1 MTRLASP
8 HRVTAWTGAVV
19 VCLAGLGGLAV
30 SLPAGENVG
39 AIKAATPE
47 TPARGPAP
55 SAPEADAPDRLAA
68 QQQQIAD
75 RYRRLEEILL
85 RMAELTRGTD
95 PRRAALLRQVVEE
108 SKQRLVGL
116 QFETLVELLKRDE
129 LAPALTSQEELQ
141 ADLRALLQL
150 LLTES
155 RAERTRSE
163 QARLREYIKKIAEL
177 INQQQSILGRTAGG
191 GDPKGLAEEQNRV
204 ASRTGELART
214 IRQTE
219 EGTPGTEPPQSVD
232 DTGKPRQAKPDQD
245 KPGGR
250 GEPGKS
256 AGGSPKQGP
265 AKADSGQGKSASK
278 KPGSVKSASQKPG
291 RGKSA
296 SGGKAGQQAPKSG
309 QETPASK
316 QGANDSGAP
325 AKPGSAKP
333 GGGKSARGSGKPPSE
348 GPPPDGKPS
357 QAQAP
362 QDSDDNRPSAARK
375 RLQAAEER
383 MRQAEEKLRQAQRQ
397 GAQQDQQQALE
408 ELKQAKA
415 DLERILRQLR
425 EEEIERVLASLEA
438 RFAKMLQM
446 QRAVYDATVRL
457 KEAMAAKPDREHEI
471 EAGRL
476 SVREAEIGLEAD
488 RALNLLREDGT
499 SVAFAES
506 VEQIRADI
514 RQVEERLK
522 AAKVDDTTQGIEE
535 DILAA
540 LEEML
545 QALQKELKQREQRR
559 GQPPPPGQPQ
569 DPPLVDVLA
578 ELKMIRALQMRVN
591 TRTAR
596 YSKFL
601 GQREQAEQPELV
613 EAIRRL
619 AERQQRIYQI
629 TRDLELGRNR

>member
-1 MTRLASP
+1 MTAIAHRHRTAAWVGTLAFGVAAFLLPALLAGGEVPGTKPAGSPAAAGAGESASP
-8 HRVTAWTGAVV
+8 
-19 VCLAGLGGLAV
+19 
-30 SLPAGENVG
+30 PD
-39 AIKAATPE
+39 
-47 TPARGPAP
+47 
-55 SAPEADAPDRLAA
+55 ADTPDRLAA

-85 RMAELTRGTD
+85 RMAELSRGTD
-95 PRRAALLRQVVEE
+95 PRRAALLRQVVEQ
-108 SKQRLVGL
+108 SKERLVGL
-116 QFETLVELLKRDE
+116 QFEKLVELLKRDQ
-129 LAPALTSQEELQ
+129 LAPALAGQEELQ
-141 ADLRALLQL
+141 ADLCALLQL

-155 RAERTRSE
+155 RAQRTRSE
-163 QARLREYIKKIAEL
+163 QARLRDYIRKIAEL

-191 GDPKGLAEEQNRV
+191 DDPKRLADEQNRV
-204 ASRTGELART
+204 ASRTGELAKT
-214 IRQTE
+214 IRENE
-219 EGTPGTEPPQSVD
+219 EGRAGAPPAEGGQAPKPG
-232 DTGKPRQAKPDQD
+232 QAKPGEAKPASRAPPAQPGPPPAKDAPGQA
-245 KPGGR
+245 KPGQSKLG
-250 GEPGKS
+250 S
-256 AGGSPKQGP
+256 AKG
-265 AKADSGQGKSASK
+265 GQGKS
-278 KPGSVKSASQKPG
+278 
-291 RGKSA
+291 
-296 SGGKAGQQAPKSG
+296 
-309 QETPASK
+309 PA
-316 QGANDSGAP
+316 D
-325 AKPGSAKP
+325 AKPGQAEPKPASDAPAGKQQSKESGSSGSKPKGAKP
-333 GGGKSARGSGKPPSE
+333 AAGKPAQGSGKPSSDT
-348 GPPPDGKPS
+348 PPAEGKPS
-357 QAQAP
+357 QASP
-362 QDSDDNRPSAARK
+362 PSEENEANPARK
-375 RLQAAEER
+375 RLEAAEER
-383 MRQAEEKLRQAQRQ
+383 MRQAEEKLRKAQRE

-415 DLERILRQLR
+415 SLERILRQLR

-457 KEAMAAKPDREHEI
+457 REAMAKSPSREHEI

-499 SVAFAES
+499 SVAFAEA

-522 AAKVDDTTQGIEE
+522 AAKVDDTTQSIEE

-540 LEEML
+540 LEEMI
-545 QALQKELKQREQRR
+545 QSLQKEMKQRAERR

-596 YSKFL
+596 YSKLL
-601 GQREQAEQPELV
+601 GEREQAEQPELV
-613 EAIRRL
+613 EALRRL

-629 TRDLELGRNR
+629 TRDLEMGRNR

>member
-1 MTRLASP
+1 MTGIAHQ
-8 HRVTAWTGAVV
+8 HRAAARMGTLFCWAGMLLLPAV
-19 VCLAGLGGLAV
+19 LGGAEVPGTKTSAGPGEPPAGQAV
-30 SLPAGENVG
+30 SLPQ
-39 AIKAATPE
+39 
-47 TPARGPAP
+47 
-55 SAPEADAPDRLAA
+55 ADAPDRLAA

-85 RMAELTRGTD
+85 RMAELSRGTD

-116 QFETLVELLKRDE
+116 QFEKLVELLRRDQ
-129 LAPALTSQEELQ
+129 LAPALAGQEEVQ

-163 QARLREYIKKIAEL
+163 RARLRDYIRKIVEL

-191 GDPKGLAEEQNRV
+191 DDPKRLAGEQERV

-214 IRQTE
+214 IRENE
-219 EGTPGTEPPQSVD
+219 EGRGGAGPPKDEKLPGEPGRP
-232 DTGKPRQAKPDQD
+232 KPGE

-250 GEPGKS
+250 
-256 AGGSPKQGP
+256 A
-265 AKADSGQGKSASK
+265 AS
-278 KPGSVKSASQKPG
+278 
-291 RGKSA
+291 
-296 SGGKAGQQAPKSG
+296 
-309 QETPASK
+309 
-316 QGANDSGAP
+316 
-325 AKPGSAKP
+325 AKPGSSPPKGASGPSKPAEGKPGTGKAGPGKLPPNGKPVPAESKSPSDTPGGKQASKEAGAPGSPPSQAKP
-333 GGGKSARGSGKPPSE
+333 GAGKPGGSGKPSSDI
-348 GPPPDGKPS
+348 PPAEGKPS
-357 QAQAP
+357 PASPPQSSQEDQANP
-362 QDSDDNRPSAARK
+362 ARK
-375 RLQAAEER
+375 RLEAAEQR
-383 MRQAEEKLRQAQRQ
+383 MRQAEEKLRKAQRQ
-397 GAQQDQQQALE
+397 GAQQDQEQALE
-408 ELKQAKA
+408 QLKQAKA

-425 EEEIERVLASLEA
+425 EEEIERVLAGLEA

-457 KEAMAAKPDREHEI
+457 REAMTESPSREHEI

-499 SVAFAES
+499 SVAFAEAA
-506 VEQIRADI
+506 EQIRADI

-522 AAKVDDTTQGIEE
+522 AAKVDETTQGIEE

-540 LEEML
+540 LEEMI
-545 QALQKELKQREQRR
+545 QALQKEMKQRQQRR

-596 YSKFL
+596 YSKLL
-601 GQREQAEQPELV
+601 GQHEQAEQRELI

-619 AERQQRIYQI
+619 AERQQRVYQI
-629 TRDLELGRNR
+629 TRDLEMGRNR

>member
-1 MTRLASP
+1 MTGIA
-8 HRVTAWTGAVV
+8 HRYRTVAWVGAPAWRVV
-19 VCLAGLGGLAV
+19 VVLLLPAMLGGAEMSGAESPAGPATLPVGQSA
-30 SLPAGENVG
+30 SLP
-39 AIKAATPE
+39 
-47 TPARGPAP
+47 
-55 SAPEADAPDRLAA
+55 EANAPDRLAA
-68 QQQQIAD
+68 EQQQIAD

-85 RMAELTRGTD
+85 RMAELSRGTD

-116 QFETLVELLKRDE
+116 QFEKLVELLTRDQ
-129 LAPALTSQEELQ
+129 LAPALAGQEELQ

-163 QARLREYIKKIAEL
+163 QARLRDYIRKIAEL
-177 INQQQSILGRTAGG
+177 INQQQSILGRTLGG
-191 GDPKGLAEEQNRV
+191 EDPKRLAEEQNRV

-214 IRQTE
+214 IRENE
-219 EGTPGTEPPQSVD
+219 EGQAGAGSAKPAQAS
-232 DTGKPRQAKPDQD
+232 GKPGDA
-245 KPGGR
+245 KPGGAKPNE
-250 GEPGKS
+250 GKPAGQAQPGKPGQS
-256 AGGSPKQGP
+256 TSKGGSAKAKPGP
-265 AKADSGQGKSASK
+265 ADSASKPGQGKSASDAK
-278 KPGSVKSASQKPG
+278 SHPAEPKTPPDAPGSKDGSSKSGS
-291 RGKSA
+291 
-296 SGGKAGQQAPKSG
+296 SGGKSG
-309 QETPASK
+309 Q
-316 QGANDSGAP
+316 
-325 AKPGSAKP
+325 AKPA
-333 GGGKSARGSGKPPSE
+333 GGKPAQGSGKPSPDSPPSE
-348 GPPPDGKPS
+348 AKPS
-357 QAQAP
+357 QDPRPPSRDEEQANP
-362 QDSDDNRPSAARK
+362 ARK
-375 RLQAAEER
+375 RLEAAEER
-383 MRQAEEKLRQAQRQ
+383 MRQAEEKLKKAQRE

-415 DLERILRQLR
+415 NLERILRQLR

-457 KEAMAAKPDREHEI
+457 KEAMAGKASREHEI

-499 SVAFAES
+499 SVAFAEA

-522 AAKVDDTTQGIEE
+522 AAKVDDTTQSIEE

-540 LEEML
+540 LEEMI
-545 QALQKELKQREQRR
+545 QALQKEMKQRQQRR

-596 YSKFL
+596 YSKLL
-601 GQREQAEQPELV
+601 GEREQAEQPELV

-629 TRDLELGRNR
+629 TRDLEMGRNR

>member
-1 MTRLASP
+1 MIGIARRPRGVARIGTPILWVAALLLP
-8 HRVTAWTGAVV
+8 AV
-19 VCLAGLGGLAV
+19 LLGGEMPGKKA
-30 SLPAGENVG
+30 SGAPPAAPAGE
-39 AIKAATPE
+39 AASSE
-47 TPARGPAP
+47 
-55 SAPEADAPDRLAA
+55 SDVPDRLAA

-85 RMAELTRGTD
+85 RMAELSRGTD

-116 QFETLVELLKRDE
+116 QFEKLVELLKRDQ
-129 LAPALTSQEELQ
+129 LAPALAGQEELQ
-141 ADLRALLQL
+141 GDLRALLQL

-163 QARLREYIKKIAEL
+163 QARLRDYIRKIAEL
-177 INQQQSILGRTAGG
+177 INQQQGILGRTAGG
-191 GDPKGLAEEQNRV
+191 DDPKRLADEQNRV

-214 IRQTE
+214 IRENE
-219 EGTPGTEPPQSVD
+219 EGRAGAQQPKGGQLP
-232 DTGKPRQAKPDQD
+232 GKPGQPKRGEGQPSGQPEPG
-245 KPGGR
+245 KPGSSPSKEAPGR
-250 GEPGKS
+250 GENAS
-256 AGGSPKQGP
+256 
-265 AKADSGQGKSASK
+265 AKAKPGQGKPALGKAGQGKS
-278 KPGSVKSASQKPG
+278 PP
-291 RGKSA
+291 
-296 SGGKAGQQAPKSG
+296 
-309 QETPASK
+309 
-316 QGANDSGAP
+316 N
-325 AKPGSAKP
+325 AKPGQAESKPDSASPGGKPGAKDSDSPGSKPNRAKP
-333 GGGKSARGSGKPPSE
+333 AGGKGQGSGKPSSE
-348 GPPPDGKPS
+348 TPPAEGKPS
-357 QAQAP
+357 QASPPPSPEEDQA
-362 QDSDDNRPSAARK
+362 NAARK
-375 RLQAAEER
+375 RLEAAQQR
-383 MRQAEEKLRQAQRQ
+383 MRNAEEKLRKAQRE

-415 DLERILRQLR
+415 NLERILRQLR

-457 KEAMAAKPDREHEI
+457 KEAMAKSPSREHEI

-499 SVAFAES
+499 SVAFAEA

-522 AAKVDDTTQGIEE
+522 AAKVDDTTQSIEE

-540 LEEML
+540 LEEMI
-545 QALQKELKQREQRR
+545 QALQKEMKQRQQRR

-596 YSKFL
+596 YSKLL
-601 GQREQAEQPELV
+601 GQREQAEQPELA

-629 TRDLELGRNR
+629 TRDLEMGRNR

>member
-1 MTRLASP
+1 MARNTGWHGMALWAAMASL
-8 HRVTAWTGAVV
+8 W
-19 VCLAGLGGLAV
+19 
-30 SLPAGENVG
+30 VG
-39 AIKAATPE
+39 AALLAPAILVAAETAGSE
-47 TPARGPAP
+47 TPPAP
-55 SAPEADAPDRLAA
+55 PGAPAAGASSLPEADAPDRLAA
-68 QQQQIAD
+68 EQQQIAD

-116 QFETLVELLKRDE
+116 QFEKLVELLKRDE
-129 LAPALTSQEELQ
+129 LAPALAGQEELQ
-141 ADLRALLQL
+141 TDLRALLQL
-150 LLTES
+150 LMTES

-163 QARLREYIKKIAEL
+163 QARLRDYIRKIAEL

-191 GDPKGLAEEQNRV
+191 ADPKGLAEEQNRV

-214 IRQTE
+214 IRQNE
-219 EGTPGTEPPQSVD
+219 EGP
-232 DTGKPRQAKPDQD
+232 
-245 KPGGR
+245 
-250 GEPGKS
+250 
-256 AGGSPKQGP
+256 
-265 AKADSGQGKSASK
+265 ADSD
-278 KPGSVKSASQKPG
+278 PT
-291 RGKSA
+291 
-296 SGGKAGQQAPKSG
+296 KAAQ
-309 QETPASK
+309 
-316 QGANDSGAP
+316 AP
-325 AKPGSAKP
+325 AKPGEAKPSQGKSGTRGQSGKPTEGPSAAPSAKEKPEPGKPASAKP
-333 GGGKSARGSGKPPSE
+333 GDGESASEGKRGAAPKAALESPQGKSGSKDSPAPGGKASPAKPPGGKPAQGSGKPSSGESPAE
-348 GPPPDGKPS
+348 GKPS
-357 QAQAP
+357 QAQSPQEP
-362 QDSDDNRPSAARK
+362 QDNQPNPARK
-375 RLQAAEER
+375 RLEAAEER
-383 MRQAEEKLRQAQRQ
+383 MRQAEQKLRQAERE

-415 DLERILRQLR
+415 NLERILRQLR

-457 KEAMAAKPDREHEI
+457 KEAMAGKPTREHEI
-471 EAGRL
+471 EAGQL
-476 SVREAEIGLEAD
+476 SVREGEIGLEAD
-488 RALNLLREDGT
+488 RALNLLREEGT

-522 AAKVDDTTQGIEE
+522 AAKVDETTQSIEE

-540 LEEML
+540 LEEMI
-545 QALQKELKQREQRR
+545 QALQKEMKQRQQRR

-569 DPPLVDVLA
+569 DPPLVDILA

-596 YSKFL
+596 YSKLL
-601 GQREQAEQPELV
+601 GEREQAEQPELI
-613 EAIRRL
+613 EALRRL

>member
-1 MTRLASP
+1 MTRN
-8 HRVTAWTGAVV
+8 
-19 VCLAGLGGLAV
+19 AGLLGAAVRGAIV
-30 SLPAGENVG
+30 SLWVAAAFVVPAVPAAADPAGG
-39 AIKAATPE
+39 E
-47 TPARGPAP
+47 TPAAP
-55 SAPEADAPDRLAA
+55 GSAPGAGAASLPEASAPDRLAA
-68 QQQQIAD
+68 EQEQIAD

-85 RMAELTRGTD
+85 RMAELTRGAD
-95 PRRAALLRQVVEE
+95 PRRAALLRQAVEE

-116 QFETLVELLKRDE
+116 QFEKLVELLKRDE
-129 LAPALTSQEELQ
+129 LAAALAGQEQLQ
-141 ADLRALLQL
+141 TDLRALLQL
-150 LLTES
+150 LMTES

-163 QARLREYIKKIAEL
+163 QARLRDYIRKIAEL

-191 GDPKGLAEEQNRV
+191 ADPKSLAEEQRRV

-214 IRQTE
+214 IRQNE
-219 EGTPGTEPPQSVD
+219 EGDSGADAPKASGVPGKLDTDQPRSGKPSAGEPG
-232 DTGKPRQAKPDQD
+232 TGKPSAGKPSQGQPASG
-245 KPGGR
+245 KPG
-250 GEPGKS
+250 K
-256 AGGSPKQGP
+256 
-265 AKADSGQGKSASK
+265 GKSASEGK
-278 KPGSVKSASQKPG
+278 PASGTPKSGPAMPGGKPGSKE
-291 RGKSA
+291 
-296 SGGKAGQQAPKSG
+296 SGS
-309 QETPASK
+309 
-316 QGANDSGAP
+316 
-325 AKPGSAKP
+325 PGSEPGQGKP
-333 GGGKSARGSGKPPSE
+333 AGGQPAQGSGKPSSGTPPAEGTPPQGRSPQEPEENPSN
-348 GPPPDGKPS
+348 P
-357 QAQAP
+357 
-362 QDSDDNRPSAARK
+362 ARK
-375 RLQAAEER
+375 RLEAAEQR
-383 MRQAEEKLRQAQRQ
+383 MRQAEQKLRQAQRE

-408 ELKQAKA
+408 ELKQARA
-415 DLERILRQLR
+415 NLERILRQLR

-457 KEAMAAKPDREHEI
+457 KEAMAGNANREHEI

-488 RALNLLREDGT
+488 RALNLLREEGT

-522 AAKVDDTTQGIEE
+522 AAKVDDTTQSLEE

-540 LEEML
+540 LEEMI
-545 QALQKELKQREQRR
+545 QALQKEMKQREQRR

-596 YSKFL
+596 YSKLL
-601 GQREQAEQPELV
+601 GEREQADQPELI
-613 EAIRRL
+613 EALRRL
-619 AERQQRIYQI
+619 AERQQRIYEI